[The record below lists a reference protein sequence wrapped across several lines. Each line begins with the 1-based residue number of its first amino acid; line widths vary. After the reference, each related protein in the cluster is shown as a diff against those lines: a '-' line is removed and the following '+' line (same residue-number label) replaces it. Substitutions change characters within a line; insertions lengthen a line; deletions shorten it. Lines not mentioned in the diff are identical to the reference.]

1 MRGPAGRPA
10 KLEHSKQNG
19 GHAGGEDK
27 LSEFPEGL
35 VDQDKALELT

>member
-10 KLEHSKQNG
+10 KLEHSEQNG